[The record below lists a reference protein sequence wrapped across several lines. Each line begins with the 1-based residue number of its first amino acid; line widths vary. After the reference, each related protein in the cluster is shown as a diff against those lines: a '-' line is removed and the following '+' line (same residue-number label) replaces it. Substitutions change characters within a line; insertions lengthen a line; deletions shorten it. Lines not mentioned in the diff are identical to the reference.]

1 MADISIEIKGLDRVL
16 RGFQGLPGAL
26 QKAVREGMGKAL
38 WLVGSEAKM
47 RAPVDTGRLR
57 ASIGVKTQQGIYEV
71 KPIGAEIVGRIGS
84 RVVYAPYQE
93 LGWTTRSGRH
103 IPGRHYLEGALKA
116 KADAVVKL
124 FERIIDKVIR

>member
-57 ASIGVKTQQGIYEV
+57 ASIGAVSSLGVFEV
-71 KPIGAEIVGRIGS
+71 KPIGTQIVGRIGS